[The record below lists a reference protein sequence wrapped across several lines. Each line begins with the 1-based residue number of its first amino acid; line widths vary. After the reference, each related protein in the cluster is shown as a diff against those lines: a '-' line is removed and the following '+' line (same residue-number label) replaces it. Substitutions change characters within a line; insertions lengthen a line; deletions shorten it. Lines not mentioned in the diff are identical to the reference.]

1 MRGACRSFM
10 GHYCTMPL
18 VRIDLIAGRTQPQV
32 DAIGEAVQE
41 ALVETMN
48 VPPRDRFQV
57 VTEHPP
63 NRLRYD
69 KSYLGVERSDGI
81 VVVQV
86 FLSKGRTTG
95 QKQAFYASL
104 ASRLAKAG
112 VRPEDVTI
120 SIVESTRE
128 DWSFGNGIAQY
139 LVLPREEW
147 K

>member
-1 MRGACRSFM
+1 
-10 GHYCTMPL
+10 MPL
-18 VRIDLIAGRTQPQV
+18 VRIDLIKGRPESDVT
-32 DAIGEAVQE
+32 AIGDAVQG

-48 VPPRDRFQV
+48 VPERDRFQV
-57 VTEHPP
+57 TTEHPP

-69 KSYLGVERSDGI
+69 KSYLNVERSDGI
-81 VVVQV
+81 VVIQV

-95 QKQAFYASL
+95 EKQAFYATL
-104 ASRLAKAG
+104 ARRLGSAG
-112 VRPEDVTI
+112 VRPEDVAV

-128 DWSFGNGIAQY
+128 DWSFGNGVAQY